1 MKNSLRFLFACLI
14 LLLTACNMGQNYQ
27 PQEVVI
33 FTKEGCPRCAEA
45 KEILLGRQRQFKEKN
60 IADPKYRQEMWDILH
75 QKNGG
80 EEVRLV
86 MPVVIVDGEVYYN
99 IPQLPQFFSGI

>member
-1 MKNSLRFLFACLI
+1 MKNSLRFFFASLI

-27 PQEVVI
+27 PQEVLI

-45 KEILLGRQRQFKEKN
+45 KEILHGRQRQFKEKN
-60 IADPKYRQEMWDILH
+60 IADPKCRQEMWDILH

-86 MPVVIVDGEVYYN
+86 MPVVIVENEVYYN
-99 IPQLPQFFSGI
+99 IPQLQQFFSGI